1 MLCWILINE
10 ALASLR
16 HLIDFPKKGKED
28 KVNNEENK
36 GKTTETNKSWCEKV
50 DGISDAARK
59 KILYKISGRVLHKC
73 YNGVARKEGR
83 SSGGNTTG
91 ERSNRPAAKSRRY
104 GKYRREI
111 RAINTQRPNFV
122 PLPLAAVA
130 GVVHRSLFYEKKKGN
145 HGKANILGN
154 ILAVCSIES

>member
-1 MLCWILINE
+1 M
-10 ALASLR
+10 
-16 HLIDFPKKGKED
+16 
-28 KVNNEENK
+28 
-36 GKTTETNKSWCEKV
+36 
-50 DGISDAARK
+50 DGISGAARK
-59 KILYKISGRVLHKC
+59 KIKISGRVLRKC

-83 SSGGNTTG
+83 SSGGGGDKTG

-122 PLPLAAVA
+122 PLPLATV

-145 HGKANILGN
+145 HGKANIFGN